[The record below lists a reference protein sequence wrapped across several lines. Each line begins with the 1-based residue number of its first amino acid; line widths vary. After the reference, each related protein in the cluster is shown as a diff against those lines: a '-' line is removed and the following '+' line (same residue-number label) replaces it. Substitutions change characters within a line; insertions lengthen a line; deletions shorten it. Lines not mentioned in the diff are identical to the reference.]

1 MVLATNNKYTLPLL
15 LTMLALIKE
24 PTKAS
29 KVSKVPIL
37 RTIKLKKPASK
48 ID

>member
-1 MVLATNNKYTLPLL
+1 MLATNNKYAFLLPL
-15 LTMLALIKE
+15 TILALIEE

-29 KVSKVPIL
+29 KVLKVLVLKIV
-37 RTIKLKKPASK
+37 KLKKLISK

>member
-1 MVLATNNKYTLPLL
+1 VLATNDKYALPLPL
-15 LTMLALIKE
+15 IVLALVRE

-29 KVSKVPIL
+29 KVSKVPIFK
-37 RTIKLKKPASK
+37 IVKLKKPASK

>member
-1 MVLATNNKYTLPLL
+1 MLIINNKYALPLP
-15 LTMLALIKE
+15 LTMPVLAKE

-29 KVSKVPIL
+29 KVLKIPIL
-37 RTIKLKKPASK
+37 RTIKLKKPANK

>member
-1 MVLATNNKYTLPLL
+1 MLATNDKYALLLPLIIL
-15 LTMLALIKE
+15 VLVKE

-29 KVSKVPIL
+29 KVSKVSIL
-37 RTIKLKKPASK
+37 RTIKLKKPANK

>member
-1 MVLATNNKYTLPLL
+1 MLATNNKYTLPLL
-15 LTMLALIKE
+15 LIMLALTKE

-29 KVSKVPIL
+29 KVSKVLIFK
-37 RTIKLKKPASK
+37 IVKLKKPASE